1 MATNSIDRANI
12 NALRVLGVD
21 MINKAKS
28 GHPGI
33 VLGAAPIIYTL
44 YTRFLNIDPENPEWW
59 NRDRF
64 ILSAGH
70 GSALLYAINH
80 LSGYEI
86 SMEDL
91 KNFRQLGSLTPGH
104 PEYRHTPGVEM
115 TTGPLGQG
123 IATACGMALAQ
134 NYLSN
139 RFDTNI
145 FPICN
150 HKTYVLCG
158 DGDLQEG
165 LAQEACSLA
174 GHLKIDNLVL
184 LYDSNDIQLDGPV
197 SSDNT
202 ENVRMKFE
210 AMGWTY
216 YLVANGNDVEEIA
229 KAINSANE
237 QKGPVIIE
245 VKTKIGF
252 GAPNEGTSAVHGAP
266 LGDAN
271 ADILRNNL
279 KYHNK
284 PFEIDYSVYEFFA
297 KNVKE
302 RGVIKEVEWSH
313 LLEEYIKKYPELYKE
328 LEDFFYNTYELNIA
342 KHPTWEVGSVES
354 TRKILGRILD
364 SYSIDLPNIIG
375 GSADL
380 TPSTFVKGANGDY
393 EADNR
398 VGRNIKFGVREH
410 AMGAIIN
417 GINLHGGLKGFCA
430 GFFVF
435 SDYMKP
441 AIRQA
446 AIMRIPSVFIFSH
459 DSVCVGEDGPTHQPI
474 EHFAMLRSIPNLNVL
489 RPADAKEV
497 AGAMKIAFTSIETPT
512 VITTSRQGLPVLEAT
527 KEDMVVKG
535 AYIVSEPATKID
547 GILISCGSE
556 LSIAID
562 TAHLLQE
569 EGINVRVVSMVSM
582 NLFDSQSEEYKES
595 VLPSSISNRLAIEM
609 GASMPWY
616 KYSKNVYGIDRF
628 GVSAPIKHIHE
639 YFGFT
644 KENLANEFKK
654 IIKK

>member
-1 MATNSIDRANI
+1 MATNKIDTKNI

-33 VLGAAPIIYTL
+33 VLGAAPILYTL
-44 YTRFLNIDPENPEWW
+44 FTRFINIDPENPEWW

-70 GSALLYAINH
+70 GSALLYALYH
-80 LSGYEI
+80 LCGYAI
-86 SMEDL
+86 SMDDL

-123 IATACGMALAQ
+123 IATACGMAFAQ
-134 NYLSN
+134 NFLSE
-139 RFDTNI
+139 RFDKTSY
-145 FPICN
+145 PICK

-165 LAQEACSLA
+165 IAQEAMSLA
-174 GHLKIDNLVL
+174 GHLKLDNLVI

-197 SSDNT
+197 SLDNT
-202 ENVRMKFE
+202 EDVRKKAE

-216 YLVANGNDVEEIA
+216 FFVLDGNDVEEISH
-229 KAINSANE
+229 AIELANKTE
-237 QKGPVIIE
+237 GPVIIE
-245 VKTKIGF
+245 IKTKIGF
-252 GAPNEGTSAVHGAP
+252 GAPNEGTNAVHGAP
-266 LGDAN
+266 IGEENAKLLRDAL
-271 ADILRNNL
+271 D
-279 KYHNK
+279 YHNE
-284 PFEIDYSVYEFFA
+284 PFVVDKSVYDFFLH
-297 KNVKE
+297 NVKE
-302 RGVIKEVEWSH
+302 RGVIAEVNWSH
-313 LLEEYIKKYPELYKE
+313 LFDGYSRDYPELYAEYEK
-328 LEDFFYNTYELNIA
+328 FNYNNYEINKA
-342 KHPTWEVGSVES
+342 KHPTWEVGQIES
-354 TRKILGRILD
+354 TRKIVGKLID
-364 SYSIDLPNIIG
+364 FYSIDLPNIVG

-380 TPSTFVKGANGDY
+380 TPSTFVHGANGDY
-393 EADNR
+393 EASNR

-410 AMGAIIN
+410 AMGAMIN
-417 GINLHGGLKGFCA
+417 GINLHGGLRGFCA

-446 AIMRIPSVFIFSH
+446 AIMGVPSIFIFSH

-474 EHFAMLRSIPNLNVL
+474 EHFAMFRSIPNLNVI
-489 RPADAKEV
+489 RPADAHE
-497 AGAMKIAFTSIETPT
+497 AIGAVEIAFESKTTPT
-512 VITTSRQGLPVLEAT
+512 IITTSRQGLPVLKRTDEELV
-527 KEDMVVKG
+527 KKG
-535 AYIVSEPATKID
+535 AYVVYDPNVELD

-556 LSIAID
+556 LAIALD
-562 TAHLLQE
+562 TAAELQKYN
-569 EGINVRVVSMVSM
+569 INVRVVSMPSM
-582 NLFDSQSEEYKES
+582 FLFDMQTAEYKES
-595 VLPSSISNRLAIEM
+595 VLPSNVKKRLAIEM

-616 KYSKNVYGIDRF
+616 KYASNVFGIDRF

-644 KENLANEFKK
+644 PENLAKVFKD
-654 IIKK
+654 IK